1 MFFNQPVASSISQ
14 TWQPCWCLH
23 MYVDGELTYRYEK
36 EDHAAEGEATGV
48 A

>member
-1 MFFNQPVASSISQ
+1 MNVYAGVFI
-14 TWQPCWCLH
+14 CI
-23 MYVDGELTYRYEK
+23 DGELTYRYEK